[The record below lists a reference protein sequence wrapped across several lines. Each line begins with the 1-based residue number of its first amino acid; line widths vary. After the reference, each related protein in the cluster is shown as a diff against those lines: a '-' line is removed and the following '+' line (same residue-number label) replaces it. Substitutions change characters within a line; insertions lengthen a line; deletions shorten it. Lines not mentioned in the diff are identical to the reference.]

1 MNGISLCVMQIV
13 SNLEIGGAQEVVRT
27 LAENLEKIGCQSVV
41 VTFKDGPLRANIE
54 CLGIPVEIL
63 PSRQHG
69 ITALPLFLKDMLHTR
84 RALLALVKK
93 YNVDVIQTHLLRS
106 LDFLVLSLRLQT
118 NVRIFWT
125 FHNARFDLR
134 EEHLARHK
142 WLFKPKR
149 WGYHIL
155 YSLCARGVNRL
166 IAVSEEVKTSI
177 LNTLPSIPQKKIIAI
192 ANSVD
197 VQRYSKHRER
207 TVLRRNLGLAE
218 RHQVAAVVATFKEQK
233 GHRYLLDA
241 LPEVLKNFP
250 NLVVLFIGD
259 GELKAALQKRTLE
272 LGLKNNVHFLGNRQ
286 DVPALLTASDLFI
299 LPSLW
304 EGLPMAL
311 IEAMASGLPI
321 IATQVSGTSQVMIH
335 GETGLLATPGNSKE
349 LAHAMKE
356 LLSNTFLATQMGNA
370 ARRRVEVHFG
380 AKKQAQAHLD
390 LFINELN
397 PFTGLIINTRGDD
410 L

>member
-1 MNGISLCVMQIV
+1 MNGSRICVMQIV
-13 SNLEIGGAQEVVRT
+13 SNLDIGGAQEVVRT
-27 LAENLEKIGCQSVV
+27 LAENLEKVGCQSVV
-41 VTFKDGPLRANIE
+41 VTFKDGPLRENIE
-54 CLGIPVEIL
+54 HLGIPVEIL
-63 PSRQHG
+63 PQRQHG
-69 ITALPLFLKDMLHTR
+69 ITALPQFIRDMLRTR
-84 RALLALVKK
+84 RALFELVKK

-106 LDFLVLSLRLQT
+106 LDFLALSLRLQSK
-118 NVRIFWT
+118 VQIFWT

-134 EEHLARHK
+134 EEHLAKHK

-149 WGYHIL
+149 WGYHVL
-155 YSLCARGVNRL
+155 YSVCTRGVNRL

-177 LNTLPSIPQKKIIAI
+177 MKTLPSIPQKKIIAI
-192 ANSVD
+192 PNSVD
-197 VQRYSKHRER
+197 VQRYSKYRER
-207 TVLRRNLGLAE
+207 TILRRNLGLAE

-259 GELKAALQKRTLE
+259 GELKAALQNRTLE
-272 LGLKNNVHFLGNRQ
+272 LGLKNNVLFLGNRQ
-286 DVPALLTASDLFI
+286 DVPALLAASDLFI

-311 IEAMASGLPI
+311 IEAMASGLPV

-335 GETGLLATPGNSKE
+335 EETGLLVKPGNSSE
-349 LAHAMKE
+349 LAHAIKE
-356 LLSNTFLATQMGNA
+356 LLSNTSLSVQMGNA

-380 AKKQAQAHLD
+380 AQKQAQAHLD
-390 LFINELN
+390 LFINEMK
-397 PFTGLIINTRGDD
+397 PFTRLNHQHARR
-410 L
+410 